1 MVIRFILF
9 FLLFFSQSA
18 FAYTWQNVNGGVFYI
33 CGDAVPKL
41 QLSDYSDVKEVAF
54 YQNSIK
60 LPSSKYSISAI
71 YAGMSIDVVITLK
84 DGSVVTESI
93 QIKDEPKWTLRVDE
107 GKSQLCNGND
117 ATLKAVVRQGT
128 RKIPADFSWT
138 KDGAEVSTDENFSTL
153 VAGQYTLTA
162 TAFGCKKSADASVIP
177 SPTPSISGNDGLC
190 LGESLTLTA
199 SDMDS
204 YVWQGGETTNSAIF
218 TESGD
223 YYVVGTKKIGK
234 NVCRD
239 TLHFIIQPKMSAN
252 IEFGGVTAF
261 CPGSVETEISADHD
275 LKESEI
281 VSYEWSQGG
290 VAFSSDKKISVTQEG
305 RYRVSVKTIDG
316 CKSSSEVVIAS
327 IDSVADVVIPNLVDE
342 ICSGHQTTF
351 SAEGKDLTYFEWN
364 GSGMSF
370 GTGENQYALSKEGDY
385 SVVGYT
391 TNGCKS
397 KEFNFHISEIQSPS
411 LFLESIIPC
420 EGSVETIS
428 CTVTSGSEF
437 FWIFPDSIKGIT
449 SKSISISHS
458 GQYRAQVKDPVT
470 GCISEAY
477 TDVEFLP
484 YPEISLIGELS
495 FCKNEGSVLQ
505 VDVDNR
511 MDTKYSYSWIDS
523 KGKVIDSDSIALL
536 KKSGDYQVVVSNSH
550 NCETRKDFSVVVNP
564 APKLKGDT
572 LKHLCENSLV
582 TLTVSGA
589 DHYQWSKAGKKL
601 GSDSNKYR
609 ASSSGTFQVIGTN
622 ANGCSDTAKVKV
634 ELAAK
639 PVITDVVK
647 PACGAD
653 VDGTITLLTDK
664 KCLYKWPDGSA
675 DSTFSFSTA
684 EEITVVVTD
693 SVSGC
698 RTNHKVTSV
707 VREIPVGSITSTKLE
722 ACEGDSLTIE
732 ASFVAQEGDVKYSWN
747 CTADTL
753 PTIIVGH
760 DISHSTIIKV
770 FATDSFGCIG
780 SDSVNVVFH
789 QLPQFDIQSADV
801 ICKDSAATLV
811 AQSGSMLSYVWQN
824 VIGQPQGIVKEGQ
837 PQGIAP
843 TTYVG
848 DSITVETAG
857 KYTCT
862 ATDSFGCVAS
872 KSKNLLLNSPKIQ
885 ISGPSEVCID
895 SLSYLS
901 VNGDCQQFYWDNKA
915 VDTPFYYAAAG
926 FVTVVGIDSFG
937 CKAYAE
943 MTIRERKKPTLV
955 APDTVIFCERESV
968 DVDFWSNEAVRF
980 EWDGTDLD
988 ERGISTDNEGDHFVV
1003 GYDTAGCPTDTINVY
1018 AEMIPLPKLKIDGK
1032 SHLCGMDDSA
1042 SLAVDAAFC
1051 TNLHW
1056 NTGDTSKLVD
1066 VYRPGKYTVVGYN
1079 GGCVSDTA
1087 VYEVK
1092 RIALPKLDFVG
1103 GKTHSFCSGDSVGIV
1118 VNHADDVTINWNNLG
1133 LNNSLYFNAE
1143 GFYVVEAT
1151 DSLGCTTV
1159 DSVYV
1164 KELPSP
1170 FLSISGDSVVCENRS
1185 VELVANG
1192 EECQKI
1198 VWSDGS
1204 IGKRLSV
1211 DYDGKF
1217 WAVGYD
1223 KVGCQ
1228 SDTAFYSVKKRKN
1241 PKVEITGVTQIA
1253 PSQTATLTA
1262 NVTNADE
1269 SDYHYLWT
1277 PDKDTTPHI
1286 IVNGEDINV
1295 YQNYSVT
1302 VTDEYGCHDYAVV
1315 RVTSATIS
1323 VDGKYEF
1330 CEGDSTE
1337 IRVFAPASNTI
1348 KWSNGSVERSAT
1360 YKESGVHFV
1369 VATATNGISD
1379 TVWFKINVHPNPKV
1393 MIAGNTQMC
1402 EGDSAV
1408 LMVIGVGAGFMP
1420 ALNEESVMFQWNNGK
1435 SDDEITVYAG
1445 GEYSVVAKSEF
1456 GCESSDSI
1464 IVKENR
1470 LPKITIDGADTL
1482 RRGETAILTASG
1494 GKTYGWGTGE
1504 STVPSIEI
1512 AHGGRYKVTGT
1523 DNVGCKNVAYK
1534 DVVEIDVPVPLINE
1548 TTDGEAAVCEGDS
1561 VLLIA
1566 SGGDYYIWDDGRRRP
1581 EIYANESRIYSV
1593 SVCLNNGECRAV
1605 SFGVKVLPNPKIE
1618 VIGKTR
1624 ICDGEVAELKVLQKP
1639 GVKLVDFDWNNGF
1652 IDSILYVRNA
1662 DTMNVVAK
1670 DMNGCVSNRVETIV
1684 EKYEVEEILLDG
1696 DFDFC
1701 ENSNDVANVKLIRSN
1716 VAKSTWIDESNGDT
1730 LSNFIECEFAKD
1742 GKYSVSV
1749 VDKNGCSATKQFM
1762 IHQRGLPKVE
1772 IAGAETPVCGKQ
1784 YAKLT
1789 ASSDS
1794 RCTYGWSTGEDGDVI
1809 HATQSGE
1816 YTVVAINEFGC
1827 ETIASTQLI
1836 FNDIPDM
1843 QTLSIPLKGGSSEE
1857 FKMCPGESITIGVA
1871 GADEYIWSSVE
1882 THGRASNGIVGEE
1895 CIYTESGNG
1904 YVIGKDKYGCH
1915 KRIDFQI
1922 EELPVPDIT
1931 ISATPAK
1938 IRRGDSEVSLALES
1952 EEDLSECTYV
1962 WLTSDGE
1969 TSSQQT
1975 FTHTFNADE
1984 AMVFSA
1990 TAVVETKDGCKLR
2003 LHTTIETEFVIPNTF
2018 TPNGDM
2024 VNDYFMKGYHV
2035 EIKDRHGIM
2044 LYQGEDGWN
2053 GILPNGK
2060 VTPDTY
2066 YYIVTGKTGQKHYG
2080 YVTVAM

>member
-1 MVIRFILF
+1 MIRFILF
-9 FLLFFSQSA
+9 FLLFISQSA
-18 FAYTWQNVNGGVFYI
+18 FAYKWHNVDEGVFYI

-41 QLSDYSDVKEVAF
+41 QLAAYSDVKEVSF
-54 YQNSIK
+54 YQNGTK
-60 LPSSKYSISAI
+60 LPASKYSISSI
-71 YAGMSIDVVITLK
+71 YAGMSIDAVITLK
-84 DGSVVTESI
+84 DGSIVTESI
-93 QIKDEPKWTLRVDE
+93 QIEDEPKWTLRVDE
-107 GKSQLCNGND
+107 GKSQLCNGNE

-128 RKIPADFSWT
+128 RKIPADFLWT

-162 TAFGCKKSADASVIP
+162 TAFGCTKSVAASVIP

-204 YVWQGGETTNSAIF
+204 YVWQGGETSNSAIF

-223 YYVVGTKKIGK
+223 YFVVGAKKIGK

-239 TLHFIIQPKMSAN
+239 TLHFTIQPKMSAN

-261 CPGSVETEISADHD
+261 CPGTVETEISADHD
-275 LKESEI
+275 LQEMEI
-281 VSYEWSQGG
+281 VSYEWSKGG
-290 VAFSSDKKISVTQEG
+290 VAFSNDKKISVKQEG
-305 RYRVSVKTIDG
+305 RYRVSVKTTDG
-316 CKSSSEVVIAS
+316 CKSSSEVLVTS

-370 GTGENQYALSKEGDY
+370 GTGESQYALSKAGDY

-397 KEFNFHISEIQSPS
+397 KVFNFHISEIQSPS
-411 LFLESIIPC
+411 IFLNSIIPC
-420 EGSVETIS
+420 EGDVDTIS
-428 CTVTSGSEF
+428 CTVTAGSDF
-437 FWIFPDSIKGIT
+437 FWISPDSINGIT
-449 SKSISISHS
+449 TKSISISHS

-477 TDVEFLP
+477 TDVVFLP
-484 YPEISLIGELS
+484 YPEISLIGELA

-511 MDTKYSYSWIDS
+511 MDTKYTYSWLDS
-523 KGKVIDSDSIALL
+523 KGKVIDSDSVALL
-536 KKSGDYQVVVSNSH
+536 KKSGNYQVVVSNSH
-550 NCETRKDFSVVVNP
+550 NCETRKDFSVVVNS

-582 TLTVSGA
+582 TLTMNGA

-601 GSDSNKYR
+601 GSDSNKYK

-634 ELAAK
+634 ELATK
-639 PVITDVVK
+639 PVITDVIK

-653 VDGTITLLTDK
+653 VEGTITLLTDK
-664 KCLYKWPDGSA
+664 KCSFKWANGSA

-684 EEITVVVTD
+684 EEFTVVVTD

-707 VREIPVGSITSTKLE
+707 VRDIPVGSITSTKLE
-722 ACEGDSLTIE
+722 ACDGDTLTIE
-732 ASFVAQEGDVKYSWN
+732 ALFSAQQGEVKYSWN
-747 CTADTL
+747 CTDDTL
-753 PTIIVGH
+753 PMIIVGR
-760 DISHSTIIKV
+760 DMSRPSMIKV

-780 SDSVNVVFH
+780 TDSAEVVFH
-789 QLPQFDIQSADV
+789 ELPQFEIKSADV
-801 ICKDSAATLV
+801 LCKDSTATLV
-811 AQSGSMLSYVWQN
+811 AQSETMLSYVWQDGR
-824 VIGQPQGIVKEGQ
+824 IGDFIV
-837 PQGIAP
+837 
-843 TTYVG
+843 V
-848 DSITVETAG
+848 DTAG
-857 KYTCT
+857 KYICT
-862 ATDSFGCVAS
+862 ATDTFGCVAS
-872 KSKNLLLNSPKIQ
+872 KSKNILLNSPKIQ
-885 ISGPSEVCID
+885 ISGVPEVCVD

-901 VNGDCQQFYWDNKA
+901 VNGDCQQFCWDNKA
-915 VDTPFYYAAAG
+915 VDTPFYYASAG
-926 FVTVVGIDSFG
+926 LVTVVGIDSFG

-943 MTIRERKKPTLV
+943 MTIRERKRPTLQ
-955 APDTVIFCERESV
+955 APDTVLFCERESV
-968 DVDFWSNEAVRF
+968 DVDFWSNDVVRF
-980 EWDGTDLD
+980 VWDGTDLA
-988 ERGISTDNEGDHFVV
+988 ERGASTNIEGDHYVV

-1018 AEMIPLPKLKIDGK
+1018 AEMIPLPKLNVDGK

-1042 SLAVDAAFC
+1042 SLAVDVSFC

-1056 NTGDTSKLVD
+1056 NTGDTSKLIE

-1087 VYEVK
+1087 EFEVK
-1092 RIALPKLDFVG
+1092 RVALPKLDFVG
-1103 GKTHSFCSGDSVGIV
+1103 GKTHSFCKGDSVEVV
-1118 VNHADDVTINWNNLG
+1118 VNHTDDVALNWHNFG

-1170 FLSISGDSVVCENRS
+1170 FLSISGDSVVCEKRK

-1192 EECQKI
+1192 VECQN
-1198 VWSDGS
+1198 VMWSDGS
-1204 IGKRLSV
+1204 VGKSLSV
-1211 DYDGKF
+1211 DYGGQF

-1228 SDTAFYSVKKRKN
+1228 SDTVYYSVKKREN

-1253 PSQTATLTA
+1253 PSQIATLTA

-1269 SDYHYLWT
+1269 SDYHYLWMT
-1277 PDKDTTPHI
+1277 GRDTTSQI
-1286 IVNGEDINV
+1286 IVDGSDINM

-1302 VTDEYGCHDYAVV
+1302 VSDEYGCYDYAVV

-1337 IRVFAPASNTI
+1337 LTVFAPTSNTI
-1348 KWSNGSVERSAT
+1348 KWSNGSIERKT
-1360 YKESGVHFV
+1360 IYKESGTHYI

-1379 TVWFKINVHPNPKV
+1379 TVWFKINVHSNPKLMV
-1393 MIAGNTQMC
+1393 AGNTQMC
-1402 EGDSAV
+1402 EGDSLNLFV
-1408 LMVIGVGAGFMP
+1408 VTDLDDSMLVGAGFKP
-1420 ALNEESVMFQWNNGK
+1420 ARYLQWNNGK
-1435 SDDEITVYAG
+1435 TDDEITVYAG
-1445 GEYSVVAKSEF
+1445 GEYSVVARSEF
-1456 GCESSDSI
+1456 GCESRDSI
-1464 IVKENR
+1464 IVKENS

-1512 AHGGRYKVTGT
+1512 TSGGRYKVTGT
-1523 DNVGCKNVAYK
+1523 DSVGCKNVAYK

-1548 TTDGEAAVCEGDS
+1548 TTDGKVAVCEGDS

-1566 SGGDYYIWDDGRRRP
+1566 SGGDYYIWDDGSRRP
-1581 EIYANESRIYSV
+1581 EIYAKESRIYNV
-1593 SVCLNNGECRAV
+1593 SVCLNNGECKET
-1605 SFGVKVLPNPKIE
+1605 SFGVRVLPNPKIE
-1618 VIGKTR
+1618 LLGKTR
-1624 ICDGEVAELKVLQKP
+1624 ICDGEAAELKVLQKS
-1639 GVKLVDFDWNNGF
+1639 GSKLVDYDWNNGF
-1652 IDSILYVRNA
+1652 KDSIIYVRDA
-1662 DTMNVVAK
+1662 DTLTVVTK
-1670 DMNGCVSNRVETIV
+1670 DENGCVSNRVEVIV
-1684 EKYEVEEILLDG
+1684 EKYDVDDILLDG

-1701 ENSNDVANVKLIRSN
+1701 ENSDEVANVKLVRTN

-1730 LSNFIECEFAKD
+1730 LSNFTECEFAKD

-1749 VDKNGCSATKQFM
+1749 VDKNGCGGIKQFM
-1762 IHQRGLPKVE
+1762 IHQNSLPKVE

-1789 ASSDS
+1789 ALSDS
-1794 RCTYGWSTGEDGDVI
+1794 RCTYGWSTGEDGAEI
-1809 HATQSGE
+1809 HATQNGE

-1827 ETIASTQLI
+1827 ENIASTQLI
-1836 FNDIPDM
+1836 FNDIPDL
-1843 QTLSIPLKGGSSEE
+1843 QIKGELKI
-1857 FKMCPGESITIGVA
+1857 CPGESVVIGVT
-1871 GADEYIWSSVE
+1871 GADEYIWNSVE

-1931 ISATPAK
+1931 ISATPAS

-1952 EEDLSECTYV
+1952 DDDLSECTYV

-2003 LHTTIETEFVIPNTF
+2003 LHTTIETDFVIPNTF

-2024 VNDYFMKGYHV
+2024 INDHFMKGYHV

-2066 YYIVTGKTGQKHYG
+2066 YYIVTDRTGLKHYG
-2080 YVTVAM
+2080 YVTVAG